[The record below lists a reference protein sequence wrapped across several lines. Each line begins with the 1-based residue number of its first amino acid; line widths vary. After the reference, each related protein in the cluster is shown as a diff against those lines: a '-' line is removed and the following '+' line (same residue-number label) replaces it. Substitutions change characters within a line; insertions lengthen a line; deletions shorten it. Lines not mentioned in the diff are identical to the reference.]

1 MMFTGGS
8 HYKKRSANADVR
20 ARARRNERMARHA
33 AHETARG
40 KTRLPRQMGV
50 QRTVEGSS
58 GYSSDAASTLIKTP
72 SLDSDEEEFHK
83 ARGRMITRR
92 RGAVKKQRLHVIKG
106 HQFVA
111 KFFRQ
116 PTFCAFCKDFL
127 WGFGKQGYQ
136 CQCCQTAVHKK
147 CHDKLLGKC
156 PGSGRESESTIY
168 LRERFKIDLPHRF
181 KVHTF
186 MSPTFCD
193 HCGSLLYGIY
203 KQGLKCAGTLPYLNL
218 VIIPVV

>member
-1 MMFTGGS
+1 MCKQTVVNECDDKMMFTGGN
-8 HYKKRSANADVR
+8 HHKRKTSSSDLKERRRERLASKGADCEKERRKTSKLR
-20 ARARRNERMARHA
+20 AY
-33 AHETARG
+33 
-40 KTRLPRQMGV
+40 
-50 QRTVEGSS
+50 EGNSS
-58 GYSSDAASTLIKTP
+58 GYSSYQSTSTLVRTP
-72 SLDSDEEEFHK
+72 SAESDDDERRYLG
-83 ARGRMITRR
+83 RGPKR
-92 RGAVKKQRLHVIKG
+92 RGAVKFQRFHEIKG

-127 WGFGKQGYQ
+127 WGFGKQGYH
-136 CQCCQTAVHKK
+136 CQFCQTAVHKK
-147 CHDKLLGKC
+147 CHEKLLGKC
-156 PGSGRESESTIY
+156 PGSGLNSESTIY

-203 KQGLKCAGTLPYLNL
+203 KQGLKCEGRLS
-218 VIIPVV
+218 VS